1 MDLLF
6 DILFEVYLELMM
18 LIVPE
23 EKAATKKY
31 RIIAMLIASL
41 VMVIDFALFILGGT
55 LIFDEGRLIGIL
67 PLSLAAV
74 LSLAQIVLGIVF
86 SIRKH
91 K

>member
-31 RIIAMLIASL
+31 RIIAILIASL
-41 VMVIDFALFILGGT
+41 VMVIDFALFILGGA